1 MDYILIKFKNGDSKV
16 AILDLIGMY
25 QDLGQRSEL
34 NTWILA
40 YKAKLEHDNPEA
52 LSLQG
57 LTCKDRSGLP
67 INVYASI
74 IFNANEVSYM
84 EQFAN
89 EEDAVEYLRQIAIR
103 ATAPHQKSK
112 IKDITQRIADRKA
125 ALPPD
130 LRENKGEEE

>member
-57 LTCKDRSGLP
+57 LTSKDRSGLR